1 MQFTGRPGIDKD
13 WEQSETMGERPTQG
27 AQTAIYIII
36 MDFPLTAQQG
46 GSLHV

>member
-1 MQFTGRPGIDKD
+1 
-13 WEQSETMGERPTQG
+13 MGGRPTQA
-27 AQTAIYIII
+27 AQTGTYIII